1 MEYQTGNKILEAVST
16 AQMESFT
23 LDQTIKLVHKAWR
36 VIDSMNI
43 EIQYFRDDLDTFI
56 KTNNFN

>member
-1 MEYQTGNKILEAVST
+1 MEYQTGNKIIEAVST
-16 AQMESFT
+16 AQMEGFT

-36 VIDSMNI
+36 VIDSMNL